1 MERGSEREHFSTTSN
16 LYAVDQEICT
26 VSAYS
31 LPTQLSPI
39 RSQEYKESKKSIKLE
54 GLHPSNTIH

>member
-1 MERGSEREHFSTTSN
+1 MEREREQFSTTPN
-16 LYAVDQEICT
+16 LYAVNQEICT

-39 RSQEYKESKKSIKLE
+39 RNQEYKESKKIYKIGRPTSI
-54 GLHPSNTIH
+54 